1 MREFDEA
8 TITDAGLERVANTP
22 DLRAR
27 RLSQALVRHLHAF
40 IWEIEPTEA
49 EWEWEIRRE
58 MDGDWFKPRARVPA
72 RPSRLRGTDPCRVNL
87 HWACG

>member
-8 TITDAGLERVANTP
+8 TVTDAGLERVANTP

-58 MDGDWFKPRARVPA
+58 MDGDWFSLEREFRLAR
-72 RPSRLRGTDPCRVNL
+72 L
-87 HWACG
+87 ACEEQILAE

>member
-40 IWEIEPTEA
+40 IWEIEPTK
-49 EWEWEIRRE
+49 WEIRRE
-58 MDGDWFKPRARVPA
+58 MDGDWFSLEREFRLARLA
-72 RPSRLRGTDPCRVNL
+72 
-87 HWACG
+87 

>member
-40 IWEIEPTEA
+40 IWEIEPKEA
-49 EWEWEIRRE
+49 EWEWEIRRCIQAKLSRRCFTLKNGTSSR
-58 MDGDWFKPRARVPA
+58 DCRAR
-72 RPSRLRGTDPCRVNL
+72 RR
-87 HWACG
+87 